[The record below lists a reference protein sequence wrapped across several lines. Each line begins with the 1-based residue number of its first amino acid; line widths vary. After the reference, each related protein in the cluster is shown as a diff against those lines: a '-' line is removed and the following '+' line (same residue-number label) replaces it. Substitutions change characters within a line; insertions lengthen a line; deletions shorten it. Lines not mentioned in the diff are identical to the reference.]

1 MLYDNKKQYKY
12 FFTKPYTMRLLT
24 TLLRFVQYTSVKN
37 GIDESHALGHAMDVL
52 HYTHQ
57 NYINQRTKC
66 PQLIEQEAIFYSA
79 AILHDMYDHKYEN
92 KNIPPLSSVLQ
103 FHLKPHEIT
112 VVKNIV
118 DTMSYSKIKK
128 DGFPDLQQYQ
138 WAYHIVR
145 EADLLSSYDMDRAM
159 IYHMF
164 HSKADAPSSYENI
177 KALFESRVQ
186 NYYKDNL
193 FMTEYAKSKG
203 HELQEKSIEQL
214 SNWKSIIQSYDR
226 YI

>member
-1 MLYDNKKQYKY
+1 
-12 FFTKPYTMRLLT
+12 
-24 TLLRFVQYTSVKN
+24 
-37 GIDESHALGHAMDVL
+37 
-52 HYTHQ
+52 
-57 NYINQRTKC
+57 
-66 PQLIEQEAIFYSA
+66 
-79 AILHDMYDHKYEN
+79 
-92 KNIPPLSSVLQ
+92 
-103 FHLKPHEIT
+103 LKPHEIT

-177 KALFESRVQ
+177 QALFESRVQ